1 MQTTGS
7 GLIVDLSTDS
17 SRDTVPQIIQAAR
30 EKLSLLITSNEQQV
44 ERDGGH
50 MNKNTLD
57 SPKKKQQHRQKGS
70 YVSGQLHRANA
81 PHHVIVLSQLELA
94 SPPIPS
100 STVLV
105 SQDPLDLLFKA
116 KTELDKTPGSGCEVQ
131 VVTSAAMKKF
141 WEAACLHLFSPVT
154 TWSVWGVVVEGQ
166 ELTLK
171 EPVDTVQ
178 MEGSLRKYLMTV
190 GDLTQVN
197 VWRSDLIPGAQ
208 FNAGQLGHAKYF
220 QFPVSHS

>member
-1 MQTTGS
+1 MNAK
-7 GLIVDLSTDS
+7 GLGVILDLATDTARSTIS
-17 SRDTVPQIIQAAR
+17 QLVRSLV
-30 EKLSLLITSNEQQV
+30 EKLADLPHSLEQGDFHDVRDVSVVAVTTADNGNSVHKNVTS
-44 ERDGGH
+44 
-50 MNKNTLD
+50 L
-57 SPKKKQQHRQKGS
+57 
-70 YVSGQLHRANA
+70 
-81 PHHVIVLSQLELA
+81 PHG
-94 SPPIPS
+94 
-100 STVLV
+100 STVIV

-171 EPVDTVQ
+171 EPVDAVQ
-178 MEGSLRKYLMTV
+178 MEGSLRKYLRTV

-197 VWRSDLIPGAQ
+197 IWRSDLIPGAQ

-220 QFPVSHS
+220 QFPLSLS